1 MEKTIDGKELG
12 QIVVR
17 KNIRAKHYSLRV
29 VDGKIIATLPRGG
42 TEREMLSFI
51 NSKRTRLLDMLA
63 KNQKQPTLNE
73 KSHLKTYTF
82 ELHIFRTQRTNM
94 YVSLQ
99 EGKLHIACPEET
111 NFDDEQVQQKL
122 WAIVTKVAQ
131 VEALSI
137 LPCRVEILASQ
148 HGFKYT
154 GVTVRK
160 TRTRWGSCSSK
171 KQINLSISLM
181 FLPEYLID
189 YVLLHE
195 LCHTVEMN
203 HSKRF
208 WALMDKVTNGRTQL
222 LRKELRQWKSTHYT
236 NDCR

>member
-1 MEKTIDGKELG
+1 MEKIHDGEELG

-17 KNIRAKHYSLRV
+17 KNMRAKHYSLRI
-29 VDGKIIATLPRGG
+29 DEGKIIAIIPRGG

-51 NSKRTRLLDMLA
+51 DSKRTRLLDMLA
-63 KNQKQPTLNE
+63 KNPKRPMLNE
-73 KSHLKTYTF
+73 NSHLTTHTF
-82 ELHIFRTQRTNM
+82 ELHIFRTQRTNI
-94 YVSLQ
+94 YVSLK
-99 EGKLHIACPEET
+99 EEKLQIACPEET
-111 NFDDEQVQQKL
+111 NFNDEQVQQKL
-122 WAIVTKVAQ
+122 WAIVTKVVQ
-131 VEALSI
+131 VEALRI
-137 LPCRVEILASQ
+137 LPSRVEMLASL

-154 GVTVRK
+154 GVKTRK

-189 YVLLHE
+189 YILLHE

-208 WALMDKVTNGRTQL
+208 WALMDKVTNGRAQL
-222 LRKELRQWKSTHYT
+222 LRKELRQWKSTNYMYS
-236 NDCR
+236 